1 MVSLT
6 TKIRKEYKANG
17 VLGVVRKGVNL
28 LGKESSNRP
37 VSSSEP
43 KSYIELEERSKT
55 PPDSDQL
62 KSFQNKY
69 KGKRCFIVGNGP
81 SLNKLDLSKL
91 DNEYRFAVNGI
102 FYKTKEVGYK
112 PTFYMVEDSH
122 VINDNLEEINKFQP
136 QIHRFFPTEY
146 KNKLTDHTNT
156 SFFTMNRGFYET
168 KSPNFRIPRFSTD
181 FAEKGYCG
189 QSVTVLNLQLAF
201 YMGFSEVYLIGM
213 DFSYVI
219 PESAKVTGLSIESTE
234 DDENHF
240 HPDYFGKGKKWHDP
254 QLEQVLKNY
263 EMAKMV
269 YKWDGRKIMNATV
282 GGNLNLFDR
291 VDYNSLF

>member
-1 MVSLT
+1 MVSLI
-6 TKIRKEYKANG
+6 TKIKKEYRANG
-17 VLGVVRKGVNL
+17 VVSVMKKGVNL
-28 LGKESSNRP
+28 LTKEPSKQTSSVN
-37 VSSSEP
+37 EP
-43 KSYIELEERSKT
+43 KNYIELEERSAI
-55 PPDSDQL
+55 PPDAQSL
-62 KSFQNKY
+62 RSFQNKY

-91 DNEYRFAVNGI
+91 ENEYSFAVNGI
-102 FYKTKEVGYK
+102 FYKTEEVGYT

-122 VINDNLEEINKFQP
+122 VVNDNLEEINKFHP

-146 KNKLTDHTNT
+146 KNKLTDHSNT

-168 KSPNFRIPRFSTD
+168 KSPNYRIPRFSTD

-189 QSVTVLNLQLAF
+189 QSVTMLNLQLAF
-201 YMGFSEVYLIGM
+201 YMGFTEVYLIGM

-269 YKWDGRKIMNATV
+269 YKWDDRKIVNATV
-282 GGNLNLFDR
+282 GGNLNLFER
-291 VDYNSLF
+291 VDFDSLF